1 MSERGR
7 IIERFLA
14 AHGWGKAEVR
24 LLAADASFRRYLR
37 IVGETDTAVLMDAP
51 PPRENVAAFVAVTNL
66 LNQLG
71 FSAPQP
77 RAEDLG
83 AGLLL
88 LEDFG
93 DCTYTRALAE
103 GADEVRLYELAVDLL
118 IELHHRWPKLAA
130 SAPALPPYDAAR
142 LLDEASLLVDWYLP
156 AIEGEPPSA
165 ERRESYLE
173 AWRAVL
179 PQAGKL
185 PPTLVLRD
193 YHVDNLMVL
202 DTRQG
207 VAACG
212 LLDFQDAVVG
222 DPSYD
227 LVSLLQDARRDLKP
241 GLEAAMLSRYL
252 DSAHGLDPEA
262 FLDAYSIL
270 GAQRSAKIAGIFTRL
285 HRRDG
290 KAQYLPHIPRVL
302 RLLEDGLKQPE
313 LEPVAAWFARELPAE
328 ARVPPPLEPAR

>member
-1 MSERGR
+1 MSERGP

-51 PPRENVAAFVAVTNL
+51 PPRENVAAFVAVTSL

-93 DCTYTRALAE
+93 DRTYTRALIE
-103 GADEVRLYELAVDLL
+103 GADELQLYERAVDLL
-118 IELHHRWPKLAA
+118 LELHGRWPKLAA
-130 SAPALPPYDAAR
+130 NTPALPPYDAAR
-142 LLDEASLLVDWYLP
+142 LLEEASLLVDWYLP

-165 ERRESYLE
+165 KRRQEYLE

-179 PQAGKL
+179 PQAARL
-185 PPTLVLRD
+185 TPTLVLRD

-202 DTRQG
+202 EARQG

-212 LLDFQDAVVG
+212 LLDFQDAVIG

-241 GLEAAMLSRYL
+241 GLEAAMLCRYL

-290 KAQYLPHIPRVL
+290 KAQYLRHIPRVL
-302 RLLEDGLKQPE
+302 RLLEAGLKQPG
-313 LEPVAAWFARELPAE
+313 LEPVADWFARELPAE
-328 ARVPPPLEPAR
+328 ARVPPPLEPVR